1 MSKTAIEGGGLKMA
15 AEDRKTLT
23 PHKICELDTEHVP
36 TLTMVTIAKTLTRF
50 VEDVGWMVFFIIFL
64 SFLLLLQSFL
74 LSVNRKTNSYS
85 QA

>member
-1 MSKTAIEGGGLKMA
+1 MA

-50 VEDVGWMVFFIIFL
+50 VEDVGWMVFFYNIFIIL
-64 SFLLLLQSFL
+64 VIIAVILVISKQENQLLFPGLRL
-74 LSVNRKTNSYS
+74 
-85 QA
+85 

>member
-50 VEDVGWMVFFIIFL
+50 VEDVGWMVFFL
-64 SFLLLLQSFL
+64 
-74 LSVNRKTNSYS
+74 
-85 QA
+85 

>member
-1 MSKTAIEGGGLKMA
+1 MA

-50 VEDVGWMVFFIIFL
+50 VEDVGWMVFFSNIFIIL
-64 SFLLLLQSFL
+64 VIIAVILVNSKQENQLLFPGLRL
-74 LSVNRKTNSYS
+74 
-85 QA
+85 